1 VGTLGSGRLRAVGRN
16 VLRSGAAIVAAYVLM
31 GGATGDHAATARAGI
46 SPVSVQV
53 RLTSLGRVIPQSFLG
68 LSVEVNELSSYAQAG
83 AVFGRAISLL
93 RASGGG
99 PIVLRVGGKSADD
112 AYWDTST
119 RGLPSWVFEI
129 DDGWLRQLASLAE
142 RDRLEVTLDLNLA
155 VHSPSMEASFARA
168 ALEDLGP
175 TRLVGLAIGN
185 EPDLFR
191 FQPGLNAESHAGVA
205 LGARRE
211 WTRGYSPVQY
221 RRDYLAYARALQ
233 QAVPSVAL
241 AGPETTSPAP
251 AWLDAVTGLGRL
263 GPRAL
268 TVHRY
273 PFSSCWARD
282 SPFYPRLFSLL
293 GERASAGLA
302 HGLRGAIGLAHRD
315 GQSLWVSEL
324 NSASCGGSP
333 RVARS
338 FATALWAPD
347 VLFEL
352 VHAGVD
358 GVNWHMRPEMP
369 NAAFELRGAAIEPMP
384 ELYGLAVFAQML
396 GAEARCEAVRVS
408 SVVGL
413 HLKVWAVTSQQG
425 TSVLLINKGRS
436 AATVSLHVG
445 EARGAARIQRL
456 LAPAVSSD
464 SGVTFGGQWI
474 GADGRWHGRKRIELV
489 RPQLRAYRFSVPG
502 YSAAVVRLP

>member
-1 VGTLGSGRLRAVGRN
+1 MGWN

-46 SPVSVQV
+46 SLVSVQV

-68 LSVEVNELSSYAQAG
+68 LSVEVNELSSYVQAG

-112 AYWDTST
+112 AFWDAST
-119 RGLPSWVFEI
+119 RGLPSWVFEV
-129 DDGWLRQLASLAE
+129 DDVWLRQLASLAE

-175 TRLVGLAIGN
+175 QLEGLAIGN

-191 FQPGLNAESHAGVA
+191 FQPGLNAETDAGAVR
-205 LGARRE
+205 GARRQ
-211 WTRGYSPVQY
+211 WTRGYSPGQY

-241 AGPETTSPAP
+241 AGPEATSPAP

-263 GPRAL
+263 GPRVL

-273 PFSSCWARD
+273 PFSSCWARN
-282 SPFYPRLFSLL
+282 SPFYPRISSLL

-302 HGLRGAIGLAHRD
+302 HGLNGAVRLARRE
-315 GQSLWVSEL
+315 GQSFWVSEL

-333 RVARS
+333 RVVRS
-338 FATALWAPD
+338 LATALWAPD
-347 VLFEL
+347 VLFEF

-369 NAAFELRGAAIEPMP
+369 NAPFELRGAAIEPMP

-413 HLKVWAVTSQQG
+413 HLKVWAVRSQQG

-436 AATVSLHVG
+436 AAAVSLHVG

-456 LAPAVSSD
+456 LAPSVSSD

-474 GADGRWHGRKRIELV
+474 GADGRWHGRRRIELV
-489 RPQLRAYRFSVPG
+489 RAQARAYRFLVTG